1 MSKILILVH
10 LLIASM
16 ESFIEEKLMHT
27 HTHTPL
33 AITSQ
38 AKILGEGRA

>member
-1 MSKILILVH
+1 MSKMLILVH

-27 HTHTPL
+27 HTPL
-33 AITSQ
+33 AFISQ
-38 AKILGEGRA
+38 AKILRGGRA

>member
-1 MSKILILVH
+1 MSKMLILVH

-16 ESFIEEKLMHT
+16 ESFIEEKFM

-33 AITSQ
+33 AFTFQ
-38 AKILGEGRA
+38 AKILGHSRA

>member
-10 LLIASM
+10 LLKASL

-27 HTHTPL
+27 HTPL
-33 AITSQ
+33 AFTSQ
-38 AKILGEGRA
+38 AKILGDVRA

>member
-27 HTHTPL
+27 HTPL
-33 AITSQ
+33 ALTIQ
-38 AKILGEGRA
+38 AKLLGEGST